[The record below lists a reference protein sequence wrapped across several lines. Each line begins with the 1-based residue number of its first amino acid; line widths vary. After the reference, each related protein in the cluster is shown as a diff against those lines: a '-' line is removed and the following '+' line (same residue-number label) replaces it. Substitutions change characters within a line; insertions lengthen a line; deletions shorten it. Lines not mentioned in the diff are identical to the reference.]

1 MRYGKTI
8 FLLVTLALFAFGD
21 SFADDVQFIEVVD
34 LVYEWSLEGEAIQ
47 VGDYMISEFDSV
59 WTDTGDGELIMV
71 GRSAIKLGG
80 LVKTLLIGKDENG
93 FWIADRVIVLVGDG
107 VDSAIEALP
116 EAKRQQLTSSQESNA
131 TDNDNTPTSHQSGGL
146 LYEEDGVW
154 KN

>member
-1 MRYGKTI
+1 MRYGKII
-8 FLLVTLALFAFGD
+8 FSLVILVLLAFGD
-21 SFADDVQFIEVVD
+21 SFADDFQYVEVID
-34 LVYEWSLEGEAIQ
+34 LVYEWSPGGEAIQ

-59 WTDTGDGELIMV
+59 WSDTGDGDIVMV

-80 LVKTLLIGKDENG
+80 LVKTLLTGKDENG
-93 FWIADRVIVLVGDG
+93 FWIADRVIVLAGDG
-107 VDSAIEALP
+107 VDAAMEALP

-131 TDNDNTPTSHQSGGL
+131 TDNDNTPTNRQSGEF